1 MNDLGA
7 VDYDLQ
13 NNAMGTQHKML
24 AGSVVDQNEL
34 QRGQCCNVYAAGWR
48 LVRVGGSAED
58 RHSGVGK
65 PGNAYLEGASS
76 RVSERST
83 SPMTGR
89 PASQG

>member
-13 NNAMGTQHKML
+13 NDAMGTQHEML
-24 AGSVVDQNEL
+24 AGSVVDHNVL
-34 QRGQCCNVYAAGWR
+34 QRWQCCNVYAAGWR
-48 LVRVGGSAED
+48 LVRVGGSAKD

-65 PGNAYLEGASS
+65 PSNACLEGASS

-89 PASQG
+89 QALQA